1 MGWVR
6 GDMKPIPRRDT
17 IDNNIVITEFR
28 AAATNLREQFCTAGG
43 RSADFTVV
51 FAADFTV
58 NSADFTADCAV
69 N

>member
-1 MGWVR
+1 
-6 GDMKPIPRRDT
+6 MKRILRRDT

-51 FAADFTV
+51 FAAAFTV